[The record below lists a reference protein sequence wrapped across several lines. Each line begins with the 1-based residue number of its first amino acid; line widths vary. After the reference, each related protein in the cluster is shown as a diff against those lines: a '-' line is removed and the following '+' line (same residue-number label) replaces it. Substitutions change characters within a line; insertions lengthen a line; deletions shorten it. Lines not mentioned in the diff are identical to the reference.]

1 MADIQLFVY
10 SVYIPT
16 PIGDSFLT
24 DRMRSSQAPNT
35 RAWFAILLLLF
46 FPLYASIYGGS
57 LQLGCHDGN
66 TSVLLLC
73 VVSMFCF
80 SKMKRSWIT
89 QMVICTSVVEL
100 LAYVYYKMRSQKPKK
115 KVLLPKGKI
124 SSHLLPSSSFLM
136 KHRLL
141 QRLRLIVYIVG
152 LKIPSAPHPIF
163 FLGSGQNV

>member
-1 MADIQLFVY
+1 MVDIQLFVY

-46 FPLYASIYGGS
+46 SHYM
-57 LQLGCHDGN
+57 LQFTVVHCNWPAMMEIGVCFF
-66 TSVLLLC
+66 LC

-89 QMVICTSVVEL
+89 HMVICTSVVEL

-141 QRLRLIVYIVG
+141 QFCV
-152 LKIPSAPHPIF
+152 
-163 FLGSGQNV
+163 